1 MALVQVVPGSHLFW
15 DPALVAGS
23 DDVLRGSQ
31 HGARGSQASQES
43 GAGWLVGRR
52 HPATGAA
59 LEIEEV
65 VLPEG

>member
-1 MALVQVVPGSHLFW
+1 MQVVPGSHLFW
-15 DPALVAGS
+15 DPTIVAGS
-23 DDVLRGSQ
+23 DGVLCGFK
-31 HGARGSQASQES
+31 HAARGLQSSQES

-59 LEIEEV
+59 LKIEEV

>member
-1 MALVQVVPGSHLFW
+1 MALPACKVVPGSHLFW

-31 HGARGSQASQES
+31 EASQES